1 MNPITAKSF
10 GAGETCAAESKNIFL
25 EFKRDFFVTR
35 DNGEKN
41 SAEMAKKSE
50 KAVLKAYSDFRYA
63 AYINGKFVLNAQ
75 FVDPAGVKTYAER
88 DVSKFL
94 RDGEN
99 EIYILIFHMAADH
112 QVIHASKNPF
122 VAFEITRGDETL
134 VKSDEQTLC
143 RVSKN
148 YLPGDTITF
157 QIGDGFNY
165 DFCAEPEWWERAELL
180 PHDFI
185 EKKRPILNCE
195 IAAPAESVVAAQGEF
210 VYNGVRFADDFKG
223 EPCGKVF
230 SECYM
235 LSERFNAMTGEDRI
249 KRSVLSG
256 GENDC
261 GEKAENYCCKND
273 CGENE
278 ENGNAEN
285 EKNTKPLK
293 FTAVKRA
300 DSPIKPDGV
309 FVLVDLKRESCGYLT
324 FSVEVKHDCKAVVCW
339 GEHLADLRVRSGFEG
354 RNFAFG
360 FNLKKGEN
368 VFDDY
373 ILRLGLRYLCLFVES
388 DEVVIKRL
396 TVRETRYPF
405 NVIKKDFGDGL
416 LNEIYKIGRRT
427 LELCAHDHYE
437 DCPWREQALYGMD
450 SRNQMLFGYGAFKE
464 YDFARASLKMFADS
478 LRPDGLVE
486 LCPPSRAGITIP
498 SFTLYWII
506 AVCENAEA
514 DYNEK
519 FISEILPF
527 VEKAMDEF
535 IARTGEKGVTLF
547 VQPEFWNFHEWRDGL
562 DGGEIWRKKAC
573 EPDYDCIITALCA
586 IAADKLS
593 ALFEYRGETRKAEK
607 YKSSAQKIRGALEYF
622 YNAENGFYASY
633 INTKGQKTGY
643 HEYAQAM
650 VLCAGAAKGARAEK
664 LINALKNGNDALIKM
679 TYSAMLMKYVAIA
692 DSDGDYEWC
701 VKNVKDVFG
710 KAVLSGATSFY
721 ETEYGEADF
730 GDAGSLCHGWSAV
743 ACYVLDKRQAASD
756 NKKEKL
762 QGENR

>member
-1 MNPITAKSF
+1 MNPITKKSAC
-10 GAGETCAAESKNIFL
+10 AGESGAIENKNVFL
-25 EFKRDFFVTR
+25 EFKRNFCLITD
-35 DNGEKN
+35 DSEKGLP
-41 SAEMAKKSE
+41 EKPEKEEKAKKAE
-50 KAVLKAYSDFRYA
+50 NIKNAVLKIYSDFRYA

-75 FVDPAGVKTYAER
+75 FVDAAGVKTYAER
-88 DVSKFL
+88 DVSEFL
-94 RDGEN
+94 HDGEN
-99 EIYILIFHMAADH
+99 EVYVVIFHMALDH
-112 QVIHASKNPF
+112 QVIRAAEKPF
-122 VAFEITRGDETL
+122 VAFEITRGNETI
-134 VKSDEQTLC
+134 VKSDEKTLC

-148 YLPGDTITF
+148 YLPGDIITF
-157 QIGDGFNY
+157 QIGEGYNY
-165 DFCAEPEWWERAELL
+165 DFCAAAGEWEPAELL
-180 PHDFI
+180 PSDFI

-195 IAAPAESVVAAQGEF
+195 ISAPAESVVAAQGEF
-210 VYNGVRFADDFKG
+210 VYNGTKIGDDFKG

-235 LSERFNAMTGEDRI
+235 LGERFSAMTGEDRI
-249 KRSVLSG
+249 ERAALKY
-256 GENDC
+256 EN
-261 GEKAENYCCKND
+261 EAAENI
-273 CGENE
+273 
-278 ENGNAEN
+278 
-285 EKNTKPLK
+285 KPLK
-293 FTAVKRA
+293 FTAVKREN
-300 DSPIKPDGV
+300 SPIKPDGV

-324 FSVEVKHDCKAVVCW
+324 FSLNVKSDCKAAVCW
-339 GEHLADLRVRSGFEG
+339 GEHLADLRVRSGVDG

-388 DEVVIKRL
+388 DEVTIKRL

-450 SRNQMLFGYGAFKE
+450 SRNQMLFGYGAFNE

-514 DYNEK
+514 DYNER

-527 VEKAMDEF
+527 AEKAINEF

-547 VQPEFWNFHEWRDGL
+547 VQPEFWNFHEWREGL
-562 DGGEIWRKKAC
+562 DGGEIWRKKVC
-573 EPDYDCIITALCA
+573 EPDYDCILTALCA
-586 IAADKLS
+586 IAVGKLA
-593 ALFEYRGETRKAEK
+593 ALFESRGEKQKAEK
-607 YKSSAQKIRGALEYF
+607 YKTSAQKIRGALESF
-622 YNAENGFYASY
+622 YDDEKGFYASY
-633 INTKGQKTGY
+633 INVKGQKKGY
-643 HEYAQAM
+643 HEYTQAM
-650 VLCAGAAKGARAEK
+650 VLCAGAAKGERAEK
-664 LINALKNGNDALIKM
+664 LINALKNGNAALIKT

-692 DSDGDYEWC
+692 DFDGDYEWC

-730 GDAGSLCHGWSAV
+730 CDAGSLCHGWSAV
-743 ACYVLDKRQAASD
+743 ACYVLDKRQAA
-756 NKKEKL
+756 L
-762 QGENR
+762 EN